1 MPFLET
7 RELWK
12 EFAQPGQDVTALR
25 GVSLAVERG
34 EFVVVTGESGSGKTT
49 LLSLLAGLDRPTRGL
64 VRFGDTEVSSAPT
77 GRLAQMRR
85 EQMGFVFQDFRLI
98 RHLTVLDNVRLPF
111 LFGAATSVDED
122 ARRLIDRVNMSHR
135 LRQRPDSLSRGEMQR
150 VALARALVNRP
161 RILFADEPTANLDRR
176 NGDVIRNLLRELNES
191 DGLTVVVATH
201 SHDAASGDAHLL
213 LLDDG
218 ELVSDDAS

>member
-1 MPFLET
+1 
-7 RELWK
+7 
-12 EFAQPGQDVTALR
+12 
-25 GVSLAVERG
+25 VSLAVERG

-111 LFGAATSVDED
+111 LFGAARWVCCAPS
-122 ARRLIDRVNMSHR
+122 A
-135 LRQRPDSLSRGEMQR
+135 
-150 VALARALVNRP
+150 ARAPGCFLGPGPSR
-161 RILFADEPTANLDRR
+161 FC
-176 NGDVIRNLLRELNES
+176 
-191 DGLTVVVATH
+191 
-201 SHDAASGDAHLL
+201 
-213 LLDDG
+213 
-218 ELVSDDAS
+218 